1 MSIDERIDKFL
12 HSDRKAPLP
21 YAVGD
26 IVKVRI
32 TRIMDYGAFVVTKDE
47 HMASGLIHISQIPD
61 GVTVEVNQVM
71 DAEVRQVKEDH
82 KVEFSLM
89 YMDKR
94 DNPFRLLENVKNE
107 LPKKEVPQ
115 DEVDQIIQDLSKEF
129 GVVSEESKTIIKD
142 MVREMG
148 VYQFTKAMMRTLPQF
163 QRDLVY
169 HFLKELSSQGREHL

>member
-12 HSDRKAPLP
+12 HSDRKSPLP
-21 YAVGD
+21 YEVGD
-26 IVKVRI
+26 MVTVRI

-61 GVTVEVNQVM
+61 GVTVEVNQM
-71 DAEVRQVKEDH
+71 IDAEVRQVKEDH

-94 DNPFRLLENVKNE
+94 DSPFRLLESI
-107 LPKKEVPQ
+107 KKDFPEKDVPQ
-115 DEVDQIIQDLSKEF
+115 GEVDQIIQDLSKEF
-129 GVVSEESKTIIKD
+129 GVVSEESKLKIKE

-169 HFLKELSSQGREHL
+169 HFLKEISQGREHL